1 PLGLALAVRPTNLFP
16 SLILTAYVAVRH
28 RGELLRWV
36 AFGGL
41 AIAAVAA
48 VHLATYG
55 LLVPPYYLPSNQ
67 PIAPW
72 SDLGAIALAQLASPN
87 RGLLVFSPVA
97 VFAFLGPIV
106 ALRRGRLGRLEIASV
121 AIVAV
126 HWFAISRA
134 GMWWAGHSYGPRFWS
149 DVLPF
154 LALLAIPVLRGDAVS
169 SRRGNAILASSF
181 ALLVAF
187 SF

>member
-1 PLGLALAVRPTNLFP
+1 FCTPAWSTASRGLWQHGPTILLFATALLLLVRAEDRPGRAALAAIPLGLALAVRPTNLFP

-87 RGLLVFSPVA
+87 
-97 VFAFLGPIV
+97 
-106 ALRRGRLGRLEIASV
+106 
-121 AIVAV
+121 
-126 HWFAISRA
+126 
-134 GMWWAGHSYGPRFWS
+134 
-149 DVLPF
+149 
-154 LALLAIPVLRGDAVS
+154 
-169 SRRGNAILASSF
+169 
-181 ALLVAF
+181 
-187 SF
+187 